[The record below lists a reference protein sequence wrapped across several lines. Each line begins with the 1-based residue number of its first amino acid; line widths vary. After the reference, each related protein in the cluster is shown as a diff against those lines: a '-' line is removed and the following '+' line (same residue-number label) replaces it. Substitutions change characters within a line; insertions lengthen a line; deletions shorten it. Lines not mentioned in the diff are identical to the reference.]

1 VAGVALV
8 AVAVRQLLLA
18 LRAAE
23 GAPVAWQ
30 LRPIPILGSIAVTW
44 AMYAILIGAWR
55 GMVHGWGQPL
65 SFSQAARIWTVSSL
79 GKYIPGKVWAIAGM
93 ALMAKERGVAPWAAT
108 GAAVLNQVLAIAGGT
123 LVVGATGTALLANH
137 YPWINRGLVAAAAL
151 SLVAILALLSPGLV
165 RRVLGRFGVEPAGP
179 ATPSVS
185 SVLWAAL
192 ANVIAW
198 VGYGVALWLLA
209 QGVLSVTPPLQAAVA
224 AFTASYIAGLLAVIA
239 PGGLGVRE
247 AVFILMLQG
256 TLGAPAA
263 AALAIASRLLL
274 TFTEIGAAAP
284 FLLFPAERARVA
296 S

>member
-1 VAGVALV
+1 
-8 AVAVRQLLLA
+8 
-18 LRAAE
+18 
-23 GAPVAWQ
+23 
-30 LRPIPILGSIAVTW
+30 
-44 AMYAILIGAWR
+44 
-55 GMVHGWGQPL
+55 
-65 SFSQAARIWTVSSL
+65 
-79 GKYIPGKVWAIAGM
+79 M

-108 GAAVLNQVLAIAGGT
+108 GAAVLNQVLAIAAGT
-123 LVVGATGTALLANH
+123 LVVGATGTALLANQ
-137 YPWINRGLVAAAAL
+137 YPWITRGLWAVAAL
-151 SLVAILALLSPGLV
+151 SLVGIAALLSPGLV
-165 RRVLGRFGVEPAGP
+165 RRVLGLFGVETAGP

-209 QGVLSVTPPLQAAVA
+209 RGVLSVTPPLQAAVA

-247 AVFILMLQG
+247 DVFILMLHG

-263 AALAIASRLLL
+263 AALAIASRMLL

-284 FLLFPAERARVA
+284 FLLFPTERARVA